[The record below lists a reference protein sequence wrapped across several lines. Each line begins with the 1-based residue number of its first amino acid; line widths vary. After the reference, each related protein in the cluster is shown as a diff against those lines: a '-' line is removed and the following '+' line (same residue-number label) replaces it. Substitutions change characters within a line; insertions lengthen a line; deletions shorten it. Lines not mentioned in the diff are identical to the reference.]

1 MKSLHIPVIIASILL
16 AALKMPASDF
26 DRHFTNATLRID
38 YIFSGDA
45 SHTDISLS
53 SLSSYNGWAG
63 RRHLLDRL
71 PLLGNGRLT
80 ATTSIGDTIYRTSF
94 SSLYHEWL
102 DTDEAMATPRAMQN
116 TLLIPMPIDT
126 TYITIEL
133 SDQRHDIISS
143 MTHRIIPS
151 DILIRQVNNNN
162 GKSKQRRTKYIQYS
176 GTPAECIDV
185 TICAEGYTEAQYDLF
200 ISDAKRTVESIASH
214 QPFTDNI
221 DRFNFIAVFV
231 PSDDSGVSV
240 PRLGQ
245 WKSTAYSSHFS
256 TFYSTRYLTTENIFS
271 LHNSLD
277 GLPYEHIII
286 LANTEE
292 YGGGGIYNAYTLT
305 TAHHPR
311 FSPVVVHEF
320 GHSFGGLADEYFYP
334 DDIMNGIYP
343 HDIEPWEPNITT
355 LTDFKSKWETSIMP
369 GTPIPTP
376 DNQPSYTIGVYEGGG
391 YSAKGVYRPAIDCRM
406 RSNDASSFCPVC
418 SNWLESLID
427 FYVPSEL

>member
-200 ISDAKRTVESIASH
+200 ISDANGLWKASH
-214 QPFTDNI
+214 PT
-221 DRFNFIAVFV
+221 
-231 PSDDSGVSV
+231 
-240 PRLGQ
+240 
-245 WKSTAYSSHFS
+245 SH
-256 TFYSTRYLTTENIFS
+256 
-271 LHNSLD
+271 
-277 GLPYEHIII
+277 
-286 LANTEE
+286 
-292 YGGGGIYNAYTLT
+292 
-305 TAHHPR
+305 
-311 FSPVVVHEF
+311 
-320 GHSFGGLADEYFYP
+320 
-334 DDIMNGIYP
+334 
-343 HDIEPWEPNITT
+343 
-355 LTDFKSKWETSIMP
+355 
-369 GTPIPTP
+369 
-376 DNQPSYTIGVYEGGG
+376 
-391 YSAKGVYRPAIDCRM
+391 
-406 RSNDASSFCPVC
+406 
-418 SNWLESLID
+418 SLII
-427 FYVPSEL
+427 